1 MVRFGRKKEYQ
12 SKRRRAR
19 LPIGGGGG
27 GGGGGGANDPVLL
40 LSSDRRPI
48 ESSSINLWGNPE
60 AKNGQTQ
67 DNLVRRAI
75 P

>member
-1 MVRFGRKKEYQ
+1 M
-12 SKRRRAR
+12 
-19 LPIGGGGG
+19 PIG

>member
-19 LPIGGGGG
+19 LPIG